1 MAFFL
6 KLPNMSTST
15 IIIAEAGV
23 NHNGDI
29 EIAKKIIAAAK
40 KAGADF
46 VKFQTFN
53 ASRQVTYLA
62 KKANYQKKTTAENE
76 SQYEMLKK
84 LELSKDMH
92 RKLIQ
97 SCRDFDI
104 AFLSSSFD
112 IESTELLLS
121 LEQEVLKIPS
131 GEITNLPY
139 LRHIGSFNKKLI
151 ISTGMATLDEIDS
164 AIKIIVKAGTSIA
177 NLTLLHCTSEYP
189 APIEEVNLLA
199 MNAMSKKFNLKVGY
213 SDHTK
218 GIEVAIAAVA
228 LGAKVIE
235 KHFTLDR
242 NLTGPDHKASIEPND
257 FKKMV
262 LAIRNIEKALGNEMK
277 KPSPSEISN
286 ISAVRKSIV
295 AKTPIKIG
303 EIFTANNLTVKRP
316 GTGVSPMLWDNVMNK
331 KASKS
336 YEIDDLID
344 I

>member
-1 MAFFL
+1 MT
-6 KLPNMSTST
+6 PRT

-40 KAGADF
+40 EAGADF

-53 ASRQVTYLA
+53 ASRQATYLA
-62 KKANYQKKTTAENE
+62 KKANYQKKTTPANE

-92 RKLIQ
+92 RMLIQ
-97 SCRDFDI
+97 SCKDSDI

-112 IESTELLLS
+112 IESTSLLIS

-151 ISTGMATLDEIDS
+151 ISTGMATLDEIGS
-164 AIKIIVKAGTSIA
+164 AIKVIVNEGTNIA

-199 MNAMSKKFNLKVGY
+199 MNAMSREFNLEVGY
-213 SDHTK
+213 SDHTE

-242 NLTGPDHKASIEPND
+242 NLIGPDHKASIEPND

-262 LAIRNIEKALGNEMK
+262 LAIRNIEKALGNEIK
-277 KPSPSEISN
+277 KPTQSEISN
-286 ISAVRKSIV
+286 ISTVRKSIV

-303 EIFTANNLTVKRP
+303 ENFTADNLTVKRP
-316 GTGVSPMLWDNVMNK
+316 GSGVSPMLWDRVINK